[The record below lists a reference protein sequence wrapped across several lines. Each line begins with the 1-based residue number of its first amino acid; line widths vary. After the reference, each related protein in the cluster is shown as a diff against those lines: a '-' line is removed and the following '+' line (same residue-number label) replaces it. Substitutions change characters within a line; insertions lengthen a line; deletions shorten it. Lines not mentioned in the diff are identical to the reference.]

1 MIRPSGVPDACG
13 GPLLA
18 SAPLITYFYPISHP
32 IGDFLYSREYFTKL
46 GTLMLTTRRH
56 HLLTPLL
63 FIFICLFSTP
73 AAAQENL
80 RAQLFGGADSLLARV
95 RERKADILAPGSYKR
110 AMDYYNRASEEFK
123 KGGNLEDLRE
133 KVGNASV
140 YFAKALDIAK
150 IGEVAFSAAMA
161 ARTDALSADAPTQ
174 QPELWKKA
182 EEKFNRAARDMED
195 GDMGSGNKL
204 GSEATALFRSA
215 ELEAIKSNYL
225 TPARVLLERAKKLNV
240 EETAPRTLARA
251 RQLAT
256 QTGEML
262 GQNRYD
268 TDEARELA
276 QEAKYEA
283 AHAIA
288 LNETI
293 INMKKDDKNY
303 ETTLLAIEEQ
313 IQRISS
319 SLGLKARFDAGYEQP
334 AAEAIEA
341 VKERERK
348 IEADATKMTAAA
360 SDIHDKEVEN
370 ENLRQQIAS
379 MEKRVGSL
387 TDTEKEL
394 QQRLATHRSQEGTIR
409 EVEGM
414 FTSDEGV
421 VLREGSRIIIRLY
434 GLSFPSGRNTIEPQ
448 YYNLLTKVQQAI
460 KKFARSEITI
470 EGHTDAIGTDEV
482 NQKLSE
488 SRALAVAEY
497 LMANMGV
504 EVPVNSQGYGESRPI
519 ASNETPEGRAKNRR
533 TDVVITPIW

>member
-1 MIRPSGVPDACG
+1 MPD
-13 GPLLA
+13 
-18 SAPLITYFYPISHP
+18 SVRYT
-32 IGDFLYSREYFTKL
+32 
-46 GTLMLTTRRH
+46 
-56 HLLTPLL
+56 L
-63 FIFICLFSTP
+63 FIPVCLALLIAGFCTAP
-73 AAAQENL
+73 AQENL
-80 RAQLFGGADSLLARV
+80 RAQLFGVADSLILRV
-95 RERKADILAPGSYKR
+95 KERKADILAPANYKK
-110 AMDYYNRASEEFK
+110 AMRYYNGAAEDFK
-123 KGGNLEDLRE
+123 KGGNLEEMRE
-133 KVGNASV
+133 NVANASV

-182 EEKFNRAARDMED
+182 EEKFNRAASDMED
-195 GDMGSGNKL
+195 GDMGSGNRL
-204 GSEATALFRSA
+204 GSEATGLYRSA

-225 TPARVLLERAKKLNV
+225 TPARVLLEKAKKISV
-240 EETAPRTLARA
+240 EDTAPQTLERA
-251 RQLAT
+251 RQLAART
-256 QTGEML
+256 EEML
-262 GQNRYD
+262 KQNRYD

-288 LNETI
+288 LHQAI
-293 INMKKDDKNY
+293 VNMKKDDRNF
-303 ETTLLAIEEQ
+303 ETTLLGIEEQ

-319 SLGLKARFDAGYEQP
+319 ALGLKARFDAGYDQP
-334 AAEAIEA
+334 AGEAIEA
-341 VKERERK
+341 VKERDRA
-348 IEADATKMTAAA
+348 IDTDATALSTAA

-370 ENLRQQIAS
+370 ENLRQQISS

-409 EVEGM
+409 GVEGM
-414 FTSDEGV
+414 FTSDEGI
-421 VLREGSRIIIRLY
+421 VLREGSKIIIRLY
-434 GLSFPSGRNTIEPQ
+434 GLSFPSGKNSIEPQ

-460 KKFARSEITI
+460 RKFPKSEITI

-504 EVPVNSQGYGESRPI
+504 EIPIASQGYGESRPL
-519 ASNETPEGRAKNRR
+519 ATNETPEGRAKNRR

>member
-1 MIRPSGVPDACG
+1 MPETYQAGLRSTHR
-13 GPLLA
+13 GPGNVQSPRRFLLLLVCLLVITGA
-18 SAPLITYFYPISHP
+18 GAPHIH
-32 IGDFLYSREYFTKL
+32 
-46 GTLMLTTRRH
+46 
-56 HLLTPLL
+56 
-63 FIFICLFSTP
+63 
-73 AAAQENL
+73 AQDNL
-80 RAQLFGGADSLLARV
+80 RAQLFGGVDSLLARV
-95 RERKADILAPGSYKR
+95 KERKADLLAPASFKK
-110 AMDYYNRASEEFK
+110 AMSYYNRASEDFK
-123 KGGNLEDLRE
+123 KGGKLEEMRE

-150 IGEVAFSAAMA
+150 IGEVAFSATMA
-161 ARTDALSADAPTQ
+161 ARTDALSADAPSQ

-182 EEKFNRAARDMED
+182 EEKFNRAAKDMED
-195 GDMGSGNKL
+195 GDMGSGNKI
-204 GSEATALFRSA
+204 GTEATNLYRTA

-225 TPARVLLERAKKLNV
+225 TPARVLLEKAKKKNV
-240 EETAPRTLARA
+240 EETAPRTLTRA

-256 QTGEML
+256 QTEEML
-262 GQNRYD
+262 KQNRYD

-288 LNETI
+288 LDGTI
-293 INMKKDDKNY
+293 KQMQKDDKNF
-303 ETTLLAIEEQ
+303 ETTLLGIEEQ
-313 IQRISS
+313 IGRVSS

-348 IEADATKMTAAA
+348 SDADATMMAAA
-360 SDIHDKEVEN
+360 ATDIHDKEVEN

-387 TDTEKEL
+387 TDTEKDL

-414 FTSDEGV
+414 FTSDEGF
-421 VLREGSRIIIRLY
+421 VLREGSKIIIRLY

-470 EGHTDAIGTDEV
+470 EGHTDAIGSDDV

-504 EVPVNSQGYGESRPI
+504 EIPINSEGFGESRPL
-519 ASNETPEGRAKNRR
+519 ATNETPDGRAKNRR

>member
-1 MIRPSGVPDACG
+1 MHETDQAASRCSRRPGRFF
-13 GPLLA
+13 
-18 SAPLITYFYPISHP
+18 LIVTAIV
-32 IGDFLYSREYFTKL
+32 
-46 GTLMLTTRRH
+46 
-56 HLLTPLL
+56 LLTGVALTQSP
-63 FIFICLFSTP
+63 
-73 AAAQENL
+73 AQENL

-95 RERKADILAPGSYKR
+95 KERNADILAPASYKK
-110 AMDYYNRASEEFK
+110 AMGYYNRASEDFK
-123 KGGNLEDLRE
+123 QGGNLEEMRE
-133 KVGNASV
+133 RLGNASL
-140 YFAKALDIAK
+140 YLAKALDIAK

-204 GSEATALFRSA
+204 GTEATALYRNA

-225 TPARVLLERAKKLNV
+225 TPARVLLERADRLNV
-240 EETAPRTLARA
+240 GETAPRTLARA
-251 RQLAT
+251 RQLAI
-256 QTGEML
+256 QTEEML
-262 GQNRYD
+262 KQNRYD

-288 LNETI
+288 LNEAI
-293 INMKKDDKNY
+293 KNMRKEDRNT
-303 ETTLLAIEEQ
+303 ESALLAIEEQ
-313 IQRISS
+313 IQRISA

-334 AAEAIEA
+334 AGEAIEA
-341 VKERERK
+341 VKERDRR
-348 IEADATKMTAAA
+348 IDADATKMAAA
-360 SDIHDKEVEN
+360 ATDIHDKEVEN

-387 TDTEKEL
+387 TDTEKDL

-421 VLREGSRIIIRLY
+421 VLREGNKIIIRLY

-448 YYNLLTKVQQAI
+448 YYNLLTKVQTAI
-460 KKFARSEITI
+460 RKFPRSEITI

-504 EVPVNSQGYGESRPI
+504 EVPVNSEGYGESRPL
-519 ASNETPEGRAKNRR
+519 ATNETPEGRGNHTARPRGGAPCRR
-533 TDVVITPIW
+533 GD